1 MNTTAQEVKPVAIK
15 KAKKEYC
22 CVAKVTNDKAM
33 NEGDVEQR
41 QIKCKTEGK
50 KCCAK

>member
-15 KAKKEYC
+15 KKKLKYC
-22 CVAKVTNDKAM
+22 CCAAKVTNDKAM
-33 NEGDVEQR
+33 NEEMEQR

-50 KCCAK
+50 MLR